1 MECGLSST
9 GNAGRSHLACLQDTI
24 IPQFCYNAVRNAP
37 VHPWQYMNRNGEARQ
52 IKAYGLPA
60 RIANRWWLLAL
71 ILGSLFLLAFYNVGE
86 ASHLAHD
93 PLLEVGDYAGYAIC
107 HRITERS
114 FTVAGRQFP
123 LCARCTGTYLGVA
136 LGFGTLLLAGRG
148 RRAGL
153 PPRRVLLAL
162 ALFIAAMGVDGLNS
176 YSHFFP
182 DAPHLYEPRNG
193 LRLATGMGTGLAMGL
208 VVAPALVQTLWR
220 EPDWQPSIA
229 SLRELAGLTILA
241 LVLVFLVLSNQ
252 PALSYVL
259 AVISA
264 AGVVLIIAVLN
275 TMFLL
280 MLARRD
286 GRATGWRQVAPFL
299 VVGVILAALEIS
311 VISFGRYALT
321 GTMTGFPG
329 L

>member
-1 MECGLSST
+1 VNE
-9 GNAGRSHLACLQDTI
+9 ND
-24 IPQFCYNAVRNAP
+24 
-37 VHPWQYMNRNGEARQ
+37 EARSIQ
-52 IKAYGLPA
+52 TATPPA
-60 RIANRWWLLAL
+60 GVSRRWWLLGL
-71 ILGSLFLLAFYNVGE
+71 ILGSLFLLAFYNLSDPG
-86 ASHLAHD
+86 HLEHD
-93 PLLEVGDYAGYAIC
+93 PLLGVGDYAGYAIC

-136 LGFGTLLLAGRG
+136 LAFGVLLLSGRG

-153 PPRRVLLAL
+153 PPLPVLLAL
-162 ALFIAAMGVDGLNS
+162 GLFIGAMGIDGLNS

-182 DAPHLYEPRNG
+182 DAPHLYKPRNG
-193 LRLATGMGTGLAMGL
+193 LRLLTGMGTGLAMGL

-220 EPDWQPSIA
+220 EPEWAPSVA
-229 SLRELAGLTILA
+229 SLRELAGIAALA
-241 LVLVFLVLSNQ
+241 LILVLLVLSNQ

-259 AVISA
+259 AVSSA

-275 TMFLL
+275 IMFLL
-280 MLARRD
+280 ILARRD
-286 GRATGWRQVAPFL
+286 GKATAWRQVAPFL
-299 VVGVILAALEIS
+299 LIGFVLAAVEIGL
-311 VISFGRYALT
+311 ISYTRWSLT